1 MTALVKYESACRALA
16 ECKAIDEVKEWVDKA
31 AAMQAY
37 SRMAKDKTLEID
49 AAEIRIRAERRLR
62 DASRH
67 KPPSQSR
74 SRRRQLSERCRNRH
88 IQNS

>member
-49 AAEIRIRAERRLR
+49 AAEIRIRESAVLGRCWPGRRQKL
-62 DASRH
+62 AL
-67 KPPSQSR
+67 PSQGLNR
-74 SRRRQLSERCRNRH
+74 S
-88 IQNS
+88 